1 MKIVGL
7 IPAIFVLRIHKILLL
22 TNSKFLDESQK
33 RAYNKYPEKDRKEC
47 MTYGRKEKSVAGRS
61 GTCDRS
67 NY

>member
-33 RAYNKYPEKDRKEC
+33 RAYNKYPEKR
-47 MTYGRKEKSVAGRS
+47 
-61 GTCDRS
+61 
-67 NY
+67 